1 MKLLKNIFFILITVR
16 MSTQHI
22 ALVVD
27 RSGSMSG
34 KEGDTIGGIN
44 ACIEELKNQ
53 KEETDEIYITLK
65 WFDHEQLLL
74 HDKIDIDQYNPLAV
88 SDFKPRGQT
97 ALLDAMGDTINHF
110 ITMKQSN
117 PTAFNSCMIYV
128 ATDGLENCS
137 RKYTKSGMKTLIES
151 AKNNHDIMVIYM
163 AANQDAILEAGSMGI
178 GSGQA
183 INYNESSENT
193 RAVYSSAARVAHR
206 SRTGGNT
213 NFLSAERQASQP
225 ASSPPTINRQAAHSR
240 SAPSAPN
247 APRMP
252 RFTGT
257 PPIPAYPVS
266 SLPPPSP
273 TLTPIPAHRS
283 NTMPTPSSGSSLIP
297 EMWKQHVFL
306 DAAKDRNWA
315 AITGYLNET
324 PSLIN
329 VVGGNANRW
338 TALHQAAEENNQAMI
353 IYLLDK
359 GADKN
364 IRNRDGHLPI
374 ELTSVPAARELL
386 EETVPAPVAM
396 LT

>member
-1 MKLLKNIFFILITVR
+1 MT
-16 MSTQHI
+16 TQHI

-53 KEETDEIYITLK
+53 KEATDKIYITLK
-65 WFDHEQLLL
+65 WFDHEQLVHLNNIP
-74 HDKIDIDQYNPLAV
+74 IDEYSPLSN

-97 ALLDAMGDTINHF
+97 ALLDAMGDTINQF
-110 ITMKQSN
+110 ITMKQTN
-117 PTAFNSCMIYV
+117 PTAFNSCIIYI

-137 RKYTKSGMKTLIES
+137 KKYTKSGMKTLIES
-151 AKNNHDIMVIYM
+151 AKNNYDIMVIYM

-183 INYNESSENT
+183 INYNENSYTT

-206 SRTGGNT
+206 SRTGGST
-213 NFLSAERQASQP
+213 NFSTAERQASQP
-225 ASSPPTINRQAAHSR
+225 TSSPPTVNRQAANSQ
-240 SAPSAPN
+240 SAPPAPR

-252 RFTGT
+252 RFNNT
-257 PPIPAYPVS
+257 PPVPAYPVS
-266 SLPPPSP
+266 SPPPPPPTP
-273 TLTPIPAHRS
+273 TLTPIPAHRA

-315 AITGYLNET
+315 AVTGYLNET

-338 TALHQAAEENNQAMI
+338 TALHQAAAENNQSMI
-353 IYLLDK
+353 IFLLDK

-364 IRNRDGHLPI
+364 IRNRYGQLPI

>member
-1 MKLLKNIFFILITVR
+1 

-22 ALVVD
+22 ALVID

-53 KEETDEIYITLK
+53 KETTDEIYITLK
-65 WFDHEQLLL
+65 WFDHEQLIL
-74 HDKIDIDQYNPLAV
+74 HDKIDINQYNPLAV

-117 PTAFNSCMIYV
+117 PTAFNSCIIYV

-151 AKNNHDIMVIYM
+151 AKNNYDIMVIYM

-193 RAVYSSAARVAHR
+193 RAVYSSAARVAYR

-225 ASSPPTINRQAAHSR
+225 TSSPPTVNRQAAHSR
-240 SAPSAPN
+240 SAPSAPS
-247 APRMP
+247 APLMP
-252 RFTGT
+252 RFIST
-257 PPIPAYPVS
+257 PPVS
-266 SLPPPSP
+266 SLPPPPPPPTP

>member
-1 MKLLKNIFFILITVR
+1 

-240 SAPSAPN
+240 SAPSAPS

-257 PPIPAYPVS
+257 PPIPTYPVS
-266 SLPPPSP
+266 SPPPPPPTPLPP
-273 TLTPIPAHRS
+273 HRS
-283 NTMPTPSSGSSLIP
+283 NTQPSSSYRYLSTP

-315 AITGYLNET
+315 AVTGYLNET

-338 TALHQAAEENNQAMI
+338 TALHQAAAENNQSMI
-353 IYLLDK
+353 IFLLDK

-364 IRNRDGHLPI
+364 IRNRDGQLPI

>member
-1 MKLLKNIFFILITVR
+1 MLVLK
-16 MSTQHI
+16 S
-22 ALVVD
+22 
-27 RSGSMSG
+27 
-34 KEGDTIGGIN
+34 
-44 ACIEELKNQ
+44 LKI
-53 KEETDEIYITLK
+53 KK
-65 WFDHEQLLL
+65 KFDHEQLVHL
-74 HDKIDIDQYNPLAV
+74 DKIPIDEYSPLSN

-97 ALLDAMGDTINHF
+97 ALLDAMGDTINQF
-110 ITMKQSN
+110 ITMKQRN
-117 PTAFNSCMIYV
+117 PTAFNSCIIYV

-178 GSGQA
+178 ESGQA
-183 INYNESSENT
+183 INYNENSDTT

-206 SRTGGNT
+206 SRTGGNV
-213 NFLSAERQASQP
+213 NFSSAERQASQP
-225 ASSPPTINRQAAHSR
+225 TSSPPTVNRQAAHSR
-240 SAPSAPN
+240 SAPPVPSAPQ
-247 APRMP
+247 MP
-252 RFTGT
+252 RFSVT
-257 PPIPAYPVS
+257 PPIPAYSVS
-266 SLPPPSP
+266 SPPPP
-273 TLTPIPAHRS
+273 PPTPIPPHRAQ
-283 NTMPTPSSGSSLIP
+283 TQPSSYSASLSTP

-315 AITGYLNET
+315 AVTGYLNET

-329 VVGGNANRW
+329 VVGGDTNRW
-338 TALHQAAEENNQAMI
+338 TALHQAANENNQTMI

-386 EETVPAPVAM
+386 EDTLASTVAM